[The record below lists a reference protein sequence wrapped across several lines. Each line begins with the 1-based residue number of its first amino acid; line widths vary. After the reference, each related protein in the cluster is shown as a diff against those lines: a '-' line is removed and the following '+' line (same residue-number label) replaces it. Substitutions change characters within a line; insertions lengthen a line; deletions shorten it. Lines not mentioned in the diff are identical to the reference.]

1 MEHFVELINLVD
13 DSIKHN
19 IKEGDYIKLM
29 KLITDIYRTKE
40 VEKIYTISED
50 DLTDEEQENQ
60 SNNVYGDYN
69 DIYTD

>member
-40 VEKIYTISED
+40 VAKIYTISED

>member
-40 VEKIYTISED
+40 VANALALAED
-50 DLTDEEQENQ
+50 DLTDEEE

-69 DIYTD
+69 DIYSD